1 MFRDAIV
8 ELFETELQERFSS
21 RARGGLI
28 SVLNYVGGSSE
39 AHERLKLAGAYIFIR
54 REYAT
59 RIKASLSSA
68 FEPLPLGDHEELEGS
83 Q

>member
-28 SVLNYVGGSSE
+28 SVLNYVGGTE
-39 AHERLKLAGAYIFIR
+39 DLAHKRLHGRCIHLHSP
-54 REYAT
+54 
-59 RIKASLSSA
+59 RICQPHQGQLFLTLCLSLL
-68 FEPLPLGDHEELEGS
+68 FR
-83 Q
+83 